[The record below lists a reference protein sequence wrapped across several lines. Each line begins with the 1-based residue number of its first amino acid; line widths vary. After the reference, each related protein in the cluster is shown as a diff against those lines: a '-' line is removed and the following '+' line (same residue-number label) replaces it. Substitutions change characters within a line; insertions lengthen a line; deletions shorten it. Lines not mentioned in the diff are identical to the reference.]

1 MVVKM
6 KPGHWP
12 DIAKMQQTI
21 KGAGYTPIPEKT
33 ELVVTGRVARRGEPL
48 AIVLDQM
55 RTPTTLF
62 VAPVLEDPETA
73 AHLERHHGETMKLEG
88 IWQPPPPGQQGPG
101 ALAVTAIYEVEDG
114 PK

>member
-1 MVVKM
+1 M
-6 KPGHWP
+6 KPGYWP

-21 KGAGYTPIPEKT
+21 KEAGYTPIPEKT
-33 ELVVTGRVARRGEPL
+33 ELLVTGRVVRRGEPL

-55 RTPTTLF
+55 RTPTTLL

-73 AHLERHHGETMKLEG
+73 AHLERHHGETAKVEG
-88 IWQPPPPGQQGPG
+88 IWQPPPPGQPGPG
-101 ALAVTAIYEVEDG
+101 ALAVTAIHSAADG